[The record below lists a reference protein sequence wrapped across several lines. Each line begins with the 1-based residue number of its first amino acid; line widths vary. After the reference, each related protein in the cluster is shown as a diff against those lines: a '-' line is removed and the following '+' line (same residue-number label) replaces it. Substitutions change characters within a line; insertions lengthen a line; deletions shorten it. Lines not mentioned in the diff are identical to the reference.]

1 MRAEEEKKSKK
12 LFDELSNATKRRF
25 ETNGSRNDPISAI
38 QRDDAIERASLTKD
52 LENRIG
58 SRAREEWYARLD
70 RAGLSAE
77 QWTDVTP
84 AENDVLSGL
93 LWGRNDAPVPAAVT
107 FNEER
112 HV

>member
-1 MRAEEEKKSKK
+1 M
-12 LFDELSNATKRRF
+12 
-25 ETNGSRNDPISAI
+25 
-38 QRDDAIERASLTKD
+38 TKD